1 MCITMF
7 HNFCLYEGCVC
18 IRNSE
23 DDLENEAGYIP
34 LDITTMA
41 ISGNSV
47 LRDII
52 AQVLSQRALER
63 PSFN

>member
-7 HNFCLYEGCVC
+7 HNFCFNEGCVC
-18 IRNSE
+18 ISNSE
-23 DDLENEAGYIP
+23 DNLENEAGYIP
-34 LDITTMA
+34 SDITTMA

-52 AQVLSQRALER
+52 VQVLSQRALER
-63 PSFN
+63 PTFK